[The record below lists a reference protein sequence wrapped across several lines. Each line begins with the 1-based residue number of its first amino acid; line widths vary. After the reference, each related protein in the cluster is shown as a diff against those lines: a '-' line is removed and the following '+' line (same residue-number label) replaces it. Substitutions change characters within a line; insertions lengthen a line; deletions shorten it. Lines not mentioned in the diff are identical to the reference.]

1 MTYELVSVYYQAKN
15 EFVLSNKFPT
25 MAVIL
30 IRLNM
35 ILSQTSITII
45 LIL

>member
-1 MTYELVSVYYQAKN
+1 MKYESESAYYQAKN

-35 ILSQTSITII
+35 VLSQTSITII